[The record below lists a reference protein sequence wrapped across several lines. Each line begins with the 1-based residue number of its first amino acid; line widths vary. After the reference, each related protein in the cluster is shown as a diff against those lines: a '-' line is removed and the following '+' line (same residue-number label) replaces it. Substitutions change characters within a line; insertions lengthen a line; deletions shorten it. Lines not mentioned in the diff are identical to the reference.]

1 MLKNWAPMEPEEAI
15 SLLDAKFPDERVRS
29 YAVERLKNLSDDD
42 LALYMLQFSQALLY
56 EEGHYS
62 PLSDMLI
69 ERSLQNP
76 YVVGQSFFWA
86 LKSNLYLKTS
96 YERYYLLLEQFLM
109 LCGKFR
115 LELQIQMKTNNCL

>member
-1 MLKNWAPMEPEEAI
+1 MEPEEAI
-15 SLLDAKFPDERVRS
+15 CLLDAKFPDERVRS
-29 YAVERLKNLSDDD
+29 YAVDRINNLSDDD

-56 EEGHYS
+56 EEQHYS

-69 ERSLQNP
+69 ERSLRNP

-86 LKSNLYLKTS
+86 LKSNLYLKSS

-115 LELQIQMKTNNCL
+115 NEL